1 MTKIEK
7 DSLIQKIENLEP
19 DWQTGK
25 YCENNC
31 AQCDGFKKAKEK
43 IIKIVRY
50 LKP

>member
-25 YCENNC
+25 YCESNC
-31 AQCDGFKKAKEK
+31 TYSPRLGDKE
-43 IIKIVRY
+43 
-50 LKP
+50 LCT